1 VDLNHVIDILHLLG
15 NEIHDWR
22 FVCCRWQ
29 WRSVL
34 GKRRRNAAIS
44 NEKELVNLIS
54 WFSTNIKSIF
64 TAVVRIIVNRSLST
78 GVAWPARFRI

>member
-1 VDLNHVIDILHLLG
+1 MCKIHVQRGCFVLFCQQQDCRLVVVVIIRQESLVDLNHVIDILHLLG

-22 FVCCRWQ
+22 FVCCRRQ

-54 WFSTNIKSIF
+54 
-64 TAVVRIIVNRSLST
+64 
-78 GVAWPARFRI
+78 